1 MRAYLAS
8 TAAEVAEFLQSGNL
22 NASEIYAPHKE
33 FALAHPD
40 QDEEEI
46 EFTLSLLAAEDAQE
60 LKDEKSGIA
69 CVLAFEIPESPIL
82 DETTVQLS
90 APLNWSQLQCLF
102 EISEDGEEL
111 TWFATQEIEENLERW
126 LNA

>member
-8 TAAEVAEFLQSGNL
+8 TAAEVAEFLKSGEL
-22 NASEIYAPHKE
+22 RVSEIYAPHKE
-33 FALAHPD
+33 FISAHPD

-60 LKDEKSGIA
+60 LKDGDSGIA
-69 CVLAFEIPESPIL
+69 CVLAFEIDEAPIL
-82 DETTVQLS
+82 DETSVELS
-90 APLNWSQLQCLF
+90 SPLTWSQLQCLF

-111 TWFATQEIEENLERW
+111 TWFATQEIAENLERW
-126 LNA
+126 LK